1 MAETGEQALR
11 MERDILRRP
20 QLGSRGRADRSPT
33 GYGFMKAYRAE
44 FRSPSFAG
52 VYKGKSPDTRPHRG
66 QVLRCFLHLLPSRG
80 FAGSLSGG
88 PGLEDVVGRPPF
100 LAAAAVGAA
109 LVAGLKIHV

>member
-1 MAETGEQALR
+1 
-11 MERDILRRP
+11 
-20 QLGSRGRADRSPT
+20 
-33 GYGFMKAYRAE
+33 MKTYRAE

-52 VYKGKSPDTRPHRG
+52 VYKGKSPDTRSHGG

-100 LAAAAVGAA
+100 HAAAA
-109 LVAGLKIHV
+109 LVVGLKIHV